1 MTKHALLF
9 VGLSLLAGC
18 NKTTTEAHSAPATLP
33 AQEENLSTDKAKA
46 LLSPDAS
53 GQLQVQ
59 LIDVRTQSERE
70 RGFIAGSKHIPIGE
84 IEARMG
90 EIDKSKT
97 VVLYCAAGGRSHQ
110 ALEILKA
117 AGYRDVRH
125 IADGISGW
133 KAAGLPIATAQ

>member
-1 MTKHALLF
+1 MTQRALVF
-9 VGLSLLAGC
+9 IALSMLAGC
-18 NKTTTEAHSAPATLP
+18 NKSSTESRAVTTTLP
-33 AQEENLSTDKAKA
+33 AQEENLTTDKAQA
-46 LLSPDAS
+46 LLKPDPS
-53 GQLQVQ
+53 GQLAVQ
-59 LIDVRTQSERE
+59 LVDVRTLSERE

-84 IEARMG
+84 IEARLG
-90 EIDKSKT
+90 EIDKNRT

-133 KAAGLPIATAQ
+133 KAAGLPIVTAQ

>member
-1 MTKHALLF
+1 MTKAALLF
-9 VGLSLLAGC
+9 FGLSLVAGC
-18 NKTTTEAHSAPATLP
+18 NKTTTEAHSAKATLP
-33 AQEENLSTDKAKA
+33 VQEENLSTDKAHA
-46 LLSPDAS
+46 LLRPGEN
-53 GQLQVQ
+53 GQLPVQ

-70 RGFIAGSKHIPIGE
+70 RGFIAGSTHIPIGE

-90 EIDKSKT
+90 EIDKNKT

-125 IADGISGW
+125 LADGISGW
-133 KAAGLPIATAQ
+133 KAAGLPVQTAQ

>member
-1 MTKHALLF
+1 MTQRALVF
-9 VGLSLLAGC
+9 IALSMLAGC
-18 NKTTTEAHSAPATLP
+18 NKSSTESRAVT
-33 AQEENLSTDKAKA
+33 
-46 LLSPDAS
+46 S
-53 GQLQVQ
+53 GQLAV
-59 LIDVRTQSERE
+59 LLVDVRTLSERE
-70 RGFIAGSKHIPIGE
+70 HGFIAGSKHIPIGE
-84 IEARMG
+84 IEARLG
-90 EIDKSKT
+90 EIDKNRT